1 MLICNIAFFLIM
13 NITAVLI
20 CMGLYFALLLL
31 ISWLTTRKN
40 TVQTQHFFLADKKT
54 HWAVVTFGMIG
65 TTISGVTFLSTP
77 GLVYQDNF
85 AYLQFVLGNVAGF
98 WIIAYIL
105 LPVYYRLELTS
116 IYEYLK
122 KRFGNHTYHLGAFLF
137 LLSRTL
143 GASARVYIV
152 VFTLY
157 HLVLSESGLPL
168 WLIGAVVMALM
179 VIYTYKGGVKTILW
193 TDLVQTAILI
203 LCVLAM
209 LYGFTQVLQLSFT
222 DMLSKAYETGKMK
235 VWHGGGLLS
244 KNNGIFM
251 FVTGMLTTVSMV
263 GLDQDM
269 MQKNLTLKT
278 YAEARKN
285 MLIFSGVFLV
295 MNVVF
300 LCIGAFLYLITLQHP
315 EFSVPVAKDQ
325 LFTNIVT
332 QYFGDT
338 LFFMFVIGIIA
349 ATFAS
354 ADAALTALTTSF
366 AVDIV
371 KVNKKYPD
379 ALQRKQKISQI
390 QIVFAGVLWLCMLL
404 FQFSEGSII
413 KTIFK
418 LAGYTYA
425 PLLALYALGV
435 FSKRK
440 IKDSLALYICIVFPV
455 CVAIADMFSS
465 TISRTTGFVYKL
477 DFYHVLLL
485 NSGGIF
491 VLLWILSKKADAEKL
506 SAE

>member
-1 MLICNIAFFLIM
+1 M
-13 NITAVLI
+13 NITIVLI
-20 CMGLYFALLLL
+20 CIGLYFALLLL

-40 TVQTQHFFLADKKT
+40 AVQTQQFFLADKKT

-85 AYLQFVLGNVAGF
+85 AYLQFVTGNVAGF
-98 WIIAYIL
+98 WIIAYVL
-105 LPVYYRLELTS
+105 LPLYYKLELTS
-116 IYEYLK
+116 IYQYLK

-157 HLVLSESGLPL
+157 QLVLAELGLPL
-168 WLIGAVVMALM
+168 WLMGATVMFLM

-193 TDLVQTAILI
+193 TDLVQTTILI
-203 LCVLAM
+203 ICLLSM

-222 DMLSKAYETGKMK
+222 DMLHSSWQTGKMK
-235 VWHGGGLLS
+235 VWHGGGLLT

-251 FVTGMLTTVSMV
+251 FITGMLTTISMV

-300 LCIGAFLYLITLQHP
+300 LCIGVFLYLITIRHP
-315 EFSVPVAKDQ
+315 EFSVPTAKDQ
-325 LFTNIVT
+325 LFTAIVT
-332 QYFGDT
+332 RYFGAG
-338 LFFMFVIGIIA
+338 FFFVFVIGIIA

-371 KVNKKYPD
+371 KVNEKYPD
-379 ALQRKQKISQI
+379 ALRRKQKVSQI
-390 QIVFAGVLWLCMLL
+390 QVVFAVVLWICMLF

-425 PLLALYALGV
+425 PLLALYTLGI
-435 FSKRK
+435 FTQRS
-440 IKDSLALYICIVFPV
+440 IKDNIALYISIIFPV
-455 CVAIADMFSS
+455 VVAISDIFSS
-465 TISRTTGFVYKL
+465 SIGQITGISYKL

-485 NSGGIF
+485 NSGGILI
-491 VLLWILSKKADAEKL
+491 LLWILSKKGNAE
-506 SAE
+506 SATQSMPHIQ

>member
-1 MLICNIAFFLIM
+1 M

-20 CMGLYFALLLL
+20 CISLYFALLLFV
-31 ISWLTTRKN
+31 SWLTTRKN
-40 TVQTQHFFLADKKT
+40 TVQAEQFFLADKKT

-105 LPVYYRLELTS
+105 LPMYYRLELTS
-116 IYEYLK
+116 IYQYLK
-122 KRFGNHTYHLGAFLF
+122 NRFGNRTYHLGAFLF

-143 GASARVYIV
+143 GASARIYIV

-157 HLVLSESGLPL
+157 QLVLAKLGVPL
-168 WLIGAVVMALM
+168 WLSGITVMFLM
-179 VIYTYKGGVKTILW
+179 VVYTYKGGVKTILW
-193 TDLVQTAILI
+193 TDLIQTTILI
-203 LCVLAM
+203 LCLIVM
-209 LYGFTQVLQLSFT
+209 LYGFTQALELSFA
-222 DMLSKAYETGKMK
+222 DMLQKSFQTGKMK
-235 VWHGGGLLS
+235 IWHGGGLLA

-251 FVTGMLTTVSMV
+251 FVTGMLTTISMV

-269 MQKNLTLKT
+269 MQKNLTLKS

-285 MLIFSGVFLV
+285 MLIFSGVFLI
-295 MNVVF
+295 MNIVF

-325 LFTNIVT
+325 LFTSVVT
-332 QYFGDT
+332 QYFGT
-338 LFFMFVIGIIA
+338 SFFFIFVIGIIA

-371 KVNKKYPD
+371 KVNEKYPD
-379 ALQRKQKISQI
+379 KQLRKRKVSQI
-390 QIVFAGVLWLCMLL
+390 QIVFAIILWLCMLL

-418 LAGYTYA
+418 LAGYTYS
-425 PLLALYALGV
+425 PLLALYALGILT
-435 FSKRK
+435 KRK
-440 IKDSLALYICIVFPV
+440 IKDTLALYISIVFPFCITV
-455 CVAIADMFSS
+455 LDIFSG
-465 TISRTTGFVYKL
+465 TISQKIGIMYKL
-477 DFYHVLLL
+477 DFYHVLML

-491 VLLWILSKKADAEKL
+491 VLLWIFSKKMNTENTIIT
-506 SAE
+506 E

>member
-1 MLICNIAFFLIM
+1 M
-13 NITAVLI
+13 

-40 TVQTQHFFLADKKT
+40 PVQTQHFFLADKKT

-85 AYLQFVLGNVAGF
+85 AYLQFVLGNVVGF
-98 WIIAYIL
+98 WIIAYFL
-105 LPVYYRLELTS
+105 LPIYYKLELTS
-116 IYEYLK
+116 IYQYLI

-157 HLVLSESGLPL
+157 QLVLLELGLPL
-168 WLIGAVVMALM
+168 WLMGAIVMFLM
-179 VIYTYKGGVKTILW
+179 VVYTYKGGVKTILW
-193 TDLVQTAILI
+193 TDLVQTTILI
-203 LCVLAM
+203 ICLLAM

-222 DMLSKAYETGKMK
+222 GMLEKSWQAGKMK
-235 VWHGGGLLS
+235 IWHGGGLLT
-244 KNNGIFM
+244 KNNGVFM
-251 FVTGMLTTVSMV
+251 FITGMLTTVSMV

-278 YAEARKN
+278 YTEARKN

-295 MNVVF
+295 MNIIF
-300 LCIGAFLYLITLQHP
+300 LCIGAFLYLITLQYP

-325 LFTNIVT
+325 LFTSVVT
-332 QYFGDT
+332 QYFGT
-338 LFFMFVIGIIA
+338 TFFFMFVIGIIA

-371 KVNKKYPD
+371 KVNQKYPD
-379 ALQRKQKISQI
+379 TQLRKRKVSQI
-390 QIVFAGVLWLCMLL
+390 QVVFALILWLCMLL
-404 FQFSEGSII
+404 FQFSEVSII

-418 LAGYTYA
+418 LAGYTYS
-425 PLLALYALGV
+425 PLLALYALGI
-435 FSKRK
+435 FTKRS
-440 IKDSLALYICIVFPV
+440 IRDTLAVYVSVIFPV
-455 CVAIADMFSS
+455 VIAILDIFSG
-465 TISRTTGFVYKL
+465 TISQMIGIAYKL
-477 DFYHVLLL
+477 DFYHALLL

-491 VLLWILSKKADAEKL
+491 ILLWVLSKKVDIQK
-506 SAE
+506 SFFG